1 LNFQSAICQL
11 ERQAELDYKHLEQ
24 MAKLKKRKEFIK
36 DTKLELFLYKFQ
48 PHNFF
53 ELIF

>member
-1 LNFQSAICQL
+1 LNFQSAISQL